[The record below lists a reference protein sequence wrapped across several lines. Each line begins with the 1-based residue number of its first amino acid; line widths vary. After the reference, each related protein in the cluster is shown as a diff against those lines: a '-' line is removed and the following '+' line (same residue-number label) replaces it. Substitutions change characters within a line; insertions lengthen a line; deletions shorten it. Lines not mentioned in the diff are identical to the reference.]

1 MKAVFDRIP
10 LSAIAGV
17 AVGLFVTAMVLIAA
31 DARGEEFEGRVGLL
45 AQPMPATDA
54 AAAPYGE
61 VVSLGLPA
69 LVELARSPSV
79 LHAAAEGLGTSP
91 EQLAKGVS
99 VELVPASA
107 FVRLAVRAPTE
118 AQAQTAVSA
127 IAKAMVTADLLAPA
141 GKLRLVD
148 ERAELTRV
156 APDRP
161 LAFGLALAAG
171 AVAGLGTGTVITLRR
186 ARSGAI
192 EAALDAA
199 GVRHPV
205 TVVREDDEALEDRL
219 AVLCAAAARPARVVA
234 VAPDLADRADE
245 LAQRL
250 PDKTGEPTEGSAVIA
265 VIHENSPDEVATVVG
280 LLPRSSVLV
289 AVVLA

>member
-10 LSAIAGV
+10 LSAMAGL
-17 AVGLFVTAMVLIAA
+17 AVGLFVTVVVLIAA

-45 AQPMPATDA
+45 AQPMPAADA
-54 AAAPYGE
+54 GAAPYGE

-79 LHAAAEGLGTSP
+79 LQATAEGLGTSP

-99 VELVPASA
+99 VELIPASA

-186 ARSGAI
+186 NRSGAI

-219 AVLCAAAARPARVVA
+219 AVLCSAAARPARVVA
-234 VAPDLADRADE
+234 VAPDLADRADV

-250 PDKTGEPTEGSAVIA
+250 PDKTGEPSDGSAVIA

>member
-1 MKAVFDRIP
+1 MKAILTRTP
-10 LSAIAGV
+10 LSVLAGLAAGLLMA
-17 AVGLFVTAMVLIAA
+17 AVVLIGAE
-31 DARGEEFEGRVGLL
+31 ARGEVFEGRVGLL
-45 AQPMPATDA
+45 AQPVPGAQT
-54 AAAPYGE
+54 PYGE

-69 LVELARSPSV
+69 MVELARSPSV
-79 LHAAAEGLGTSP
+79 LEAATHGLGISP
-91 EQLAKGVS
+91 AELAKSVS

-107 FVRLAVRAPTE
+107 LVRLAVRAPTE

-171 AVAGLGTGTVITLRR
+171 AAATLATATVVTLRR
-186 ARSGAI
+186 ARSVG
-192 EAALDAA
+192 AALGAA
-199 GVRHPV
+199 GVQHAV
-205 TVVREDDEALEDRL
+205 TVVREDDTDLADRL

-234 VAPDLADRADE
+234 VAPDLADRADA
-245 LAQRL
+245 LAERL
-250 PDKTGEPTEGSAVIA
+250 PDKTGEPGDGSAVI
-265 VIHENSPDEVATVVG
+265 VMVHKENPEEAATVVG
-280 LLPRSSVLV
+280 LLPLSSVLV